1 MVRILAIMPAK
12 TGASH
17 GIAAF
22 VTLLV
27 GTVLSKYVWAIAPP
41 LGDLSLATVR
51 TLRSQLGLAVPV
63 SEEFAGALVVMFGL
77 SFLWGIV
84 YHFGRH

>member
-1 MVRILAIMPAK
+1 MPAK

-22 VTLLV
+22 VTLLI
-27 GTVLSKYVWAIAPP
+27 GTTLSKFVWDVVPP
-41 LGDLSLATVR
+41 LGEVSLLAIESVQSAT
-51 TLRSQLGLAVPV
+51 GAEIPV
-63 SEEFAGALVVMFGL
+63 SEQFAGAVVVMVGL

-84 YHFGRH
+84 YHFGRHG